1 MIGIFKVILKLFGID
16 GRELVGVPNEI
27 EICSV
32 SCSLMHQ
39 VGVYHLILF
48 EFHRKVMQSFK
59 LSIFLRK
66 RLQILYLM
74 SISEGV
80 FELIMVIN

>member
-1 MIGIFKVILKLFGID
+1 MVILKLFEID
-16 GRELVGVPNEI
+16 GRVLVGVPNEI

-48 EFHRKVMQSFK
+48 EFHRIVMQSFM
-59 LSIFLRK
+59 LSIFSRK
-66 RLQILYLM
+66 RMQIVYLM
-74 SISEGV
+74 SIFERV
-80 FELIMVIN
+80 FELIMEIN